1 MTFLSD
7 SEKQQIATAIAAA
20 ERKTRGELVTVIT
33 ARSDDYRYIPFLWA
47 ALLSLLVPGILSLLD
62 NPLTW
67 NMAYLV
73 QICTF
78 LGTAAV
84 INWTPLKIRLIPRT
98 VKQLRAHRLAQEQF
112 FIQKLH
118 LTRERTGVLLFVSV
132 AEHYVEIIADQGIN
146 DVVTVNAWQTI
157 VSEFVCQIRSKQVA
171 DGFLTAIAAC
181 GKLLAS
187 HFPAKDGSR
196 NELPNHLVELQD

>member
-33 ARSDDYRYIPFLWA
+33 ARSDDYHYIPFLWA

-112 FIQKLH
+112 FLQKLH
-118 LTRERTGVLLFVSV
+118 MTRERTGVLLFVSV

-146 DVVTVNAWQTI
+146 DVVAADAWQAIITG
-157 VSEFVCQIRSKQVA
+157 FVQQIRNRQVA
-171 DGFLTAIAAC
+171 GGFLAAIADC
-181 GKLLAS
+181 GELLAS
-187 HFPAKDGSR
+187 HFPATDDSN
-196 NELPNHLVELQD
+196 NELPNRLVEL